1 VGVAL
6 AASRAKRLGVESRWP
21 RDAVTVCSF
30 GDASINHSTAV
41 GALNAAS
48 YTAAQGLPLPLLFVC
63 EDNGIG
69 ISVAT
74 PQGWVAQ
81 AAQRPAIRYVF
92 ADGWLY
98 FGAASSLRTAIDHN
112 VWVALAVAVP
122 TERGRWASVVARGAC
137 YATEHTGT
145 AVADAAALRGII
157 RLRKQG
163 PSTSGGAHRKTR
175 SSIIFRMHVEELRGR
190 MVRAPCPPTER

>member
-1 VGVAL
+1 M
-6 AASRAKRLGVESRWP
+6 K
-21 RDAVTVCSF
+21 
-30 GDASINHSTAV
+30 
-41 GALNAAS
+41 
-48 YTAAQGLPLPLLFVC
+48 
-63 EDNGIG
+63 
-69 ISVAT
+69 AT
-74 PQGWVAQ
+74 PQRTRGRSSARRS
-81 AAQRPAIRYVF
+81 AAFTASACAELLEHNCFGHLVLARGTHVDAVPIRYVF

-112 VWVALAVAVP
+112 VWVALAVALP
-122 TERGRWASVVARGAC
+122 TERGRWVSVVARGAC

-190 MVRAPCPPTER
+190 MVRAPCPPAER

>member
-1 VGVAL
+1 M
-6 AASRAKRLGVESRWP
+6 K
-21 RDAVTVCSF
+21 
-30 GDASINHSTAV
+30 
-41 GALNAAS
+41 
-48 YTAAQGLPLPLLFVC
+48 
-63 EDNGIG
+63 
-69 ISVAT
+69 AT
-74 PQGWVAQ
+74 PQRTRGRSSSARRSAFTAGACAEWLEHNCFGHLVLARGTHVD
-81 AAQRPAIRYVF
+81 AVPIRYVF
-92 ADGWLY
+92 VDRWLY
-98 FGAASSLRTAIDHN
+98 FGAASSLRKAIDHN

-122 TERGRWASVVARGAC
+122 TEPGRWVSVVARGAC

-190 MVRAPCPPTER
+190 MVRAPCPPAER